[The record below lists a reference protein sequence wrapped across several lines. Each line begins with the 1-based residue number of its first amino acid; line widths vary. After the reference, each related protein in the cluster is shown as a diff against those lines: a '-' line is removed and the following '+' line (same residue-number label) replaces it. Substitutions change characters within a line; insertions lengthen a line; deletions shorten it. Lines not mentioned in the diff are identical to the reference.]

1 MTTTVDSGR
10 LPRSGGRGFFTR
22 RAHQG
27 GVVLIIA
34 LILMIVI
41 GISSALAMRSALF
54 GDLVSHNMRAQNL
67 AFQAAEIALRWCENQ
82 VLAPPV
88 GFNVLDLGD
97 PTPAVN
103 NEWQVEANWAA
114 PNAVPGAV
122 LGDVVDYETPPDCIV
137 RRMTYNEAYGNVDF
151 PPDAL
156 RPEDRG
162 ISPDFLFFF
171 RVTARGYSP
180 DYEVDG
186 DGNPVSGAEVRLQ
199 SMLRGLL

>member
-1 MTTTVDSGR
+1 MN
-10 LPRSGGRGFFTR
+10 RSQALKRPPTMPQFKRIGARQR
-22 RAHQG
+22 

-41 GISSALAMRSALF
+41 GISSAVAMRSALF

-82 VLAPPV
+82 VQAPPA
-88 GFNVLDLGD
+88 GFNILDLND

-103 NEWQVEANWAA
+103 NEWQIESNWVA
-114 PNAVPGAV
+114 PNAVPAAV
-122 LGDVVDYETPPDCIV
+122 LGDTVDYETPPDCIV
-137 RRMTYNEAYGNVDF
+137 RRMTYNEAYGNAVVA
-151 PPDAL
+151 PDAI

-162 ISPDFLFFF
+162 VSPDYLFFF

-186 DGNPVSGAEVRLQ
+186 SGNPVSGAEVRLQ